1 MIDRDAK
8 INERVNVR
16 FISWTPTWSSSCCGM
31 LVRRILWTPLV
42 FRDHPSLAFRATAFN
57 PPDPDRNIQLHGTE
71 TSKLANHQERPGSW
85 SSPALG
91 TRLLFPSNDHAPPFR
106 VPLETNRSV

>member
-1 MIDRDAK
+1 MH
-8 INERVNVR
+8 
-16 FISWTPTWSSSCCGM
+16 SWGPSRPGTEPTP
-31 LVRRILWTPLV
+31 
-42 FRDHPSLAFRATAFN
+42 HPSRSGVPWLSRVHPVGHPAFN
-57 PPDPDRNIQLHGTE
+57 PPDPDRNIQLHRTE